1 MKNGIWVRAL
11 VCGAIAWTC
20 FEPATAQDALRYR
33 GALTLNDSISLPFHW
48 TWSQAE
54 GASAVLFNAD
64 ERIQMHAEEPRGDSL
79 VFSFP
84 VFNNAFHL
92 AMEDN
97 GSTLRGFW
105 VRYDAG
111 NQRYPLVLTRDD
123 GERFPGTHTE
133 GYPAVIRPRYKLTLE
148 ADQTAPTP
156 AVWELDRVSVNGFYG
171 SILTESGDY
180 RFLQGNVIGNRLWM
194 STFDGIHAYVFRA
207 TVSKDGTLKG
217 HHFSGKKY
225 AAPFAAAPSE
235 DFQLRDPDQIARM
248 KPGSR
253 LDAVLPEWQTGAAT
267 SLAELT
273 RGKVAVV
280 QVFGSW
286 CPNCMDET
294 RMFTEFHEKLASKGV
309 VFVAVAFERSEHLT
323 EARIP
328 LAKCVRDLSIPYPVL
343 FGGKI
348 GAVPQVFPGLENF
361 GGYPTALFVDKK
373 GNVRT
378 VSTGFYG
385 PGTRKYMEH
394 RDRQWALLAKLLA
407 E

>member
-1 MKNGIWVRAL
+1 
-11 VCGAIAWTC
+11 
-20 FEPATAQDALRYR
+20 
-33 GALTLNDSISLPFHW
+33 
-48 TWSQAE
+48 
-54 GASAVLFNAD
+54 
-64 ERIQMHAEEPRGDSL
+64 
-79 VFSFP
+79 
-84 VFNNAFHL
+84 
-92 AMEDN
+92 
-97 GSTLRGFW
+97 
-105 VRYDAG
+105 
-111 NQRYPLVLTRDD
+111 
-123 GERFPGTHTE
+123 
-133 GYPAVIRPRYKLTLE
+133 
-148 ADQTAPTP
+148 
-156 AVWELDRVSVNGFYG
+156 
-171 SILTESGDY
+171 
-180 RFLQGNVIGNRLWM
+180 M

-207 TVSKDGTLKG
+207 TVAKDGTLKG

-225 AAPFAAAPSE
+225 AAPFAAVPSE
-235 DFQLRDPDQIARM
+235 DFQLRDPEHIARM

-294 RMFTEFHEKLASKGV
+294 RMFSEFYDKLASKGV
-309 VFVAVAFERSEHLT
+309 VFVAVAFERSEDLT

-328 LAKCVRDLSIPYPVL
+328 LAKCVRDLSVPYPVL

-348 GAVPQVFPGLENF
+348 GAVPHVFPGLENF

-373 GNVRT
+373 GNVRS

-385 PGTRKYMEH
+385 PGTRKYTEH